1 MKALS
6 VRQPYA
12 WAIVAGYKPV
22 ENRDWPTRYRGRVL
36 IHAGKREETD
46 DVDGV
51 VRSVA
56 AQTGRTD
63 AEVAKEYGDHLL
75 AGGFGAIVGAAT
87 ISDCVEDMESEWF
100 YGKFGF
106 VMTEPKAINPVP
118 CKGALSFFT
127 VPDDVAEA
135 IRASSD
141 SEAPKEQGK

>member
-6 VRQPYA
+6 IRQPYA

-22 ENRDWPTRYRGRVL
+22 ENRDWPTKFRGRVL
-36 IHAGKREETD
+36 IHASKKEETG

-56 AQTGRTD
+56 VQTGRTD
-63 AEVAKEYGDHLL
+63 AEVLKEYGDHLL
-75 AGGFGAIVGAAT
+75 SGGLGAIIGAAT
-87 ISDCVEDMESEWF
+87 VTDCVQDMDSEWF

-106 VMTEPKAINPVP
+106 VMGDARAIDPVP

-127 VPDDVAEA
+127 VPPEVADALRSENAGGKDD
-135 IRASSD
+135 D
-141 SEAPKEQGK
+141 